1 MIMDVRKNNHW
12 RLFLFCIMNRK
23 FLIIVSW
30 MDCDTHVMRDDMNV
44 KDIKRQA
51 RWLSCTLLENTLNT
65 LINAEFDAF
74 IGATRYERTNKLTT
88 QGTDKLYIAKQQAE
102 ATGRIAKQ

>member
-1 MIMDVRKNNHW
+1 MKRVIMP
-12 RLFLFCIMNRK
+12 M
-23 FLIIVSW
+23 
-30 MDCDTHVMRDDMNV
+30 
-44 KDIKRQA
+44 
-51 RWLSCTLLENTLNT
+51 TLLENT

-74 IGATRYERTNKLTT
+74 IGATRYERTNKRTT